1 MPKCSVSDTR
11 ATHTRLF
18 VPSARACC
26 YIRFQHIRFIAGTTM
41 RNVLLA
47 LIVAAFILGCGQ
59 KGPLYHPAD
68 KPAAKKQDK
77 PAEQSSKDSDP
88 KRQTQ

>member
-1 MPKCSVSDTR
+1 M
-11 ATHTRLF
+11 
-18 VPSARACC
+18 
-26 YIRFQHIRFIAGTTM
+26 M